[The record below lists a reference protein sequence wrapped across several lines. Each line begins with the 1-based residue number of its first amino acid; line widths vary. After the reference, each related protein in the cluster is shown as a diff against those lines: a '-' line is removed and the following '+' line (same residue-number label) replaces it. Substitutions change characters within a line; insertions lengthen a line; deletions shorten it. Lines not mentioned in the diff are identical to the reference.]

1 MKTQPVQF
9 QLSPGIS
16 HQMIWP
22 YTEREWCVPHDALL
36 FLSVLLRSS
45 APSSRSPP
53 PLQIIVIFHLS
64 AQTQVHTV
72 QHKRNASKRL
82 TPSRAKLTCQT
93 HIWWWSSLCLPRR
106 CISHLEWWRDMWPVV
121 CVLSTTWSLL
131 GLELWARRDVTVM
144 SQTESNRGESD
155 AQQLMRTTLTS
166 LAISLCSLPFCSSWG
181 GWRKTSAYE
190 TTDYSNYY

>member
-1 MKTQPVQF
+1 
-9 QLSPGIS
+9 
-16 HQMIWP
+16 MIWP

-53 PLQIIVIFHLS
+53 PLQIIIIFHLA

-106 CISHLEWWRDMWPVV
+106 CISHLEWWWDMWQVV

-144 SQTESNRGESD
+144 SQTGSNSGESRCT
-155 AQQLMRTTLTS
+155 AANENNTHFFGYQSLQFAFLFQLRRMKKNKCLWDNRL
-166 LAISLCSLPFCSSWG
+166 L
-181 GWRKTSAYE
+181 
-190 TTDYSNYY
+190 

>member
-53 PLQIIVIFHLS
+53 PLQIIIIFHLS

-106 CISHLEWWRDMWPVV
+106 CISHLEWWRDMWQVV

-144 SQTESNRGESD
+144 SQTESNSGESRCT
-155 AQQLMRTTLTS
+155 AANENNTHFFGYQSLQFAFLFQLRRMKKNKCLWDNRL
-166 LAISLCSLPFCSSWG
+166 L
-181 GWRKTSAYE
+181 
-190 TTDYSNYY
+190 

>member
-1 MKTQPVQF
+1 MKTWPNKF

-53 PLQIIVIFHLS
+53 PLQIIIIFHLS

-106 CISHLEWWRDMWPVV
+106 CISHLEWWWDMWPVV

-144 SQTESNRGESD
+144 SQKGSNSSESRCTAANENITHFFGYQSLQFAFLFQLRRMKKNKCLWDNR
-155 AQQLMRTTLTS
+155 LL
-166 LAISLCSLPFCSSWG
+166 
-181 GWRKTSAYE
+181 
-190 TTDYSNYY
+190 